1 MREGT
6 RSPAPVTMI
15 FVEPKIP
22 GSKRGTEPSV
32 AVVIPCHNE
41 APSIADVIRD
51 FRRALPQ
58 AIIVVADNAST
69 DDTANIAKREGA
81 FVIPEVRLGKGRA
94 VRRLFADVD
103 ADIYVLVRTGTGVRS
118 RRGTTDGSDGR

>member
-1 MREGT
+1 M
-6 RSPAPVTMI
+6 
-15 FVEPKIP
+15 
-22 GSKRGTEPSV
+22 
-32 AVVIPCHNE
+32 VIPCHNE

-81 FVIPEVRLGKGRA
+81 FVIPEVRLGKGRT

-103 ADIYVLVRTGTGVRS
+103 ADIYVLADGDGECDPDAAPLMVQMVASGTCEMVIGKREADGAK
-118 RRGTTDGSDGR
+118 GTIGQDIDWAMH